1 MRWLGIVF
9 LALLW
14 ALPARAEIKI
24 QEVTSP
30 GGIKAWLVEEPSIP
44 FTALEIRFKGGASLD
59 LPGKRGAVNLMT
71 GLLEEGTGAMDARG
85 FAEAVEGLA
94 ASFDYDAYDDS
105 VAISARFLTENRDAA
120 VDLLRASLVAPSFE
134 QSAIDR
140 VRGQVLSSIR
150 SDETDPNAMAGR
162 RFDEIA
168 FGDHPYASS
177 LNGTVESVTALTRQD
192 MLDAHAGALARDRVY
207 VGAAGDISAEQLGLL
222 LDRLLGDLPATGLP
236 MPANVDVKMPGGTV
250 VVPFDTP
257 QSVAMFGHEG
267 IDRHD
272 PDFIPAYVLNTI
284 LGGGGFEARLMT
296 EVREKRGLT
305 YGVYSYLI
313 PKDHAALYI
322 GQVASANDRVAEAMA
337 VIRDEW
343 TKMARDGVT
352 EAELTQAKTYLTGSY
367 ALRFD
372 GNSAIADIL
381 VGMQLDD
388 LTPDYVVHRNDM
400 VNAVTEEDIRRVAA
414 RILKPEALTFVVVG
428 KPEGVQTQ

>member
-322 GQVASANDRVAEAMA
+322 GQVASANDRVAEA
-337 VIRDEW
+337 IRAMESHFRPFLD
-343 TKMARDGVT
+343 AL
-352 EAELTQAKTYLTGSY
+352 AEGFHELDADLT
-367 ALRFD
+367 
-372 GNSAIADIL
+372 
-381 VGMQLDD
+381 DD
-388 LTPDYVVHRNDM
+388 LVI
-400 VNAVTEEDIRRVAA
+400 EEV
-414 RILKPEALTFVVVG
+414 
-428 KPEGVQTQ
+428 

>member
-1 MRWLGIVF
+1 
-9 LALLW
+9 
-14 ALPARAEIKI
+14 
-24 QEVTSP
+24 
-30 GGIKAWLVEEPSIP
+30 
-44 FTALEIRFKGGASLD
+44 
-59 LPGKRGAVNLMT
+59 
-71 GLLEEGTGAMDARG
+71 
-85 FAEAVEGLA
+85 
-94 ASFDYDAYDDS
+94 
-105 VAISARFLTENRDAA
+105 
-120 VDLLRASLVAPSFE
+120 
-134 QSAIDR
+134 
-140 VRGQVLSSIR
+140 
-150 SDETDPNAMAGR
+150 MAGR